1 MWGSG
6 RIPADKKERYEII
19 SLKWKEMLGPL
30 LGFRGRKSPNQITG
44 FLCDIFLSF
53 GRRPAVLNCIKT
65 LNIWRED
72 KFCPLTETELDNYRR
87 LLEGLSVIGR
97 VAASKGKVKVLKL
110 RQFCQ
115 DYHLFLVTTW
125 PWILMSE
132 SVHRLVDHL
141 WELVLLN
148 SNCGLATHSEQ
159 SLESTHKVR

>member
-6 RIPADKKERYEII
+6 RIPADQKERYQTV
-19 SLKWKEMLGPL
+19 SLSWKEMLGSL
-30 LGFRGRKSPNQITG
+30 LGFRGRQAPNQITG
-44 FLCDIFLSF
+44 FLCDMFLSF
-53 GRRPAVLNCIKT
+53 ERRPAVLDCIRE

-72 KFCPLTETELDNYRR
+72 KFSSLTETEVDNYSR

-97 VAASKGKVKVLKL
+97 VAASQGRVKLLKL

-148 SNCGLATHSEQ
+148 GNRGLATQSEQ
-159 SLESTHKVR
+159 SLESTHKVN